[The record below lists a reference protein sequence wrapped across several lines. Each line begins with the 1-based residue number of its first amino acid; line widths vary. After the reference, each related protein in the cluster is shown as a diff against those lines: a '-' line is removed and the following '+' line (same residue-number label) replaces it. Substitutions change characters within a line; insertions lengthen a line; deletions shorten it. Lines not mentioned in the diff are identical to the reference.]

1 MAVKG
6 LPTRTRRRRLD
17 NDPWRRVR
25 IGVGMLAGVT
35 IVGVVGYLLLGLDG
49 FDALYMTVIT
59 ITTVGFSEIGEPDQI
74 TTAYQTFTLLLA
86 LFGVGTALYTLGVSF
101 EALVEGSINDGLQ
114 IRRGLRMID
123 KMSDH
128 IIVVG
133 NGRVGQAIVHYVG
146 RHGAEVVLV
155 DREPQPDSAWP
166 VVIGDATEDQTLR
179 NAGIDRA
186 TTLIAALDADADN
199 VYVTLSARALNADL
213 HIVARTDHQHNEPK
227 FFQAG
232 ADRVVNPYEIGGSRM
247 GALALHPSL
256 AEFLDEVLHDE
267 SHGVTVAEIEVPAGS
282 AAVGRPL
289 GDLIGT
295 SGQPLVIALRD
306 AQHGYIANPAPSMP
320 VPEDTVLVVLGSDAD
335 VAALASRV

>member
-1 MAVKG
+1 MKG
-6 LPTRTRRRRLD
+6 LPNRTRRRRLE

-25 IGVGMLAGVT
+25 IGVTMLAGVT
-35 IVGVVGYLLLGLDG
+35 LVGFIGYLLMGLSA
-49 FDALYMTVIT
+49 FDSLYMTVIT

-74 TTAYQTFTLLLA
+74 TATYQTFTLLLA

-123 KMSDH
+123 KQSDH

-146 RHGAEVVLV
+146 RHGADVVLV
-155 DREPQPDSAWP
+155 DRNPQPESDWP

-186 TTLIAALDADADN
+186 TTLIAALDSDSDN
-199 VYVTLSARALNADL
+199 VYVTLSARALNPKL
-213 HIVARTDHQHNEPK
+213 HIVARTDHQHNEAK
-227 FFQAG
+227 FFHAG

-247 GALALHPSL
+247 GALAMHPTL

-267 SHGVTVAEIEVPAGS
+267 SHGVTVDEIEVPPAS
-282 AAVGRPL
+282 SAVGKPL
-289 GDLIGT
+289 GDLVGPT
-295 SGQPLVIALRD
+295 GQPLVIALRD
-306 AQHGYIANPAPSMP
+306 ADHGYVANPAPTTP
-320 VPEDTVLVVLGSDAD
+320 VPAGTVLVVLGSDAD

>member
-1 MAVKG
+1 MVVKG
-6 LPTRTRRRRLD
+6 LPNRTRRRRLE

-25 IGVGMLAGVT
+25 IGVGMLGGVT
-35 IVGVVGYLLLGLDG
+35 VIGVVGYLLLGLSR

-74 TTAYQTFTLLLA
+74 TATYQTFTLLLA

-179 NAGIDRA
+179 DAGIDRA

-199 VYVTLSARALNADL
+199 VYVTLSARSLNPDL

-267 SHGVTVAEIEVPAGS
+267 SHGVTVAEIEVPADS
-282 AAVGRPL
+282 SAVGKPL
-289 GDLIGT
+289 GDLIGS

-306 AQHGYIANPAPSMP
+306 AKHGYVANPAPSMP
-320 VPEDTVLVVLGSDAD
+320 VPEGTVLVVLGSDAD